1 MDPSMVKLAQDMMA
15 GMSPEQIRQMQ
26 EQASKLN
33 PSQVQQAMDTMKNMT
48 PEQRAQVER
57 MAKES
62 NPDDLLRQSQAH
74 VSAQQTNAGE
84 QLKNEGNALFKSGRY
99 AEAVDKYQR
108 ALENVTTG
116 EGGGLVKKSC
126 HSNLASCYLHL
137 EQWSKCV
144 NHCNA
149 VLEIDGGRSMKALY
163 RRGQAYIGLKKKSNA
178 VADLERALVLAGPE
192 DGVLIEEKLRI
203 AKALDVQVEK
213 TVIEEVD
220 MVEETIIEEVDGAV
234 EEETVA
240 EAVTT
245 ETVHGTE
252 TTAGAA
258 YQQNMF
264 VKDPESIKNAAKML
278 QDMDPETVEQ
288 MMKMSGAP
296 PGMTVDPE
304 QLKMAAKMMENMS
317 AEDIQRMQDMS
328 RAFASSTPS
337 SSNGT
342 AAQGAPTM
350 PSSMDD
356 MRKMAQ
362 NPEMLKHM
370 QQMLKGMDPES
381 LCTMMKSAGVNVSPE
396 QAKKMQDQLSSLSD
410 TQVERLAKVAN
421 VIGTAVSYYQR
432 LKAYIRQNPAMVFA
446 IIVLIIA
453 VYLRYKGI
461 I

>member
-1 MDPSMVKLAQDMMA
+1 MMKLAQDMMA

-33 PSQVQQAMDTMKNMT
+33 PSQVQQAMETMKNMT
-48 PEQRAQVER
+48 PEQRAEVER

-74 VSAQQTNAGE
+74 VSAQQTYGTNAAE
-84 QLKNEGNALFKSGRY
+84 QLKNEGNVLFKAGQY

-108 ALENVTTG
+108 ALENVATG
-116 EGGGLVKKSC
+116 GGGLVKKSC

-144 NHCNA
+144 SHCDT
-149 VLEIDGGRSMKALY
+149 VLEIDGGRNMKALY

-178 VADLERALVLAGPE
+178 VADLQRAFVLAGPE
-192 DGVLIEEKLRI
+192 DGVLIEEKLRA
-203 AKALDVQVEK
+203 AKALEDDDVQVE
-213 TVIEEVD
+213 TMVIEEVD
-220 MVEETIIEEVDGAV
+220 MVEETIIEEVDGV
-234 EEETVA
+234 VEETVVEEV
-240 EAVTT
+240 EAVT
-245 ETVHGTE
+245 ETVDTQ
-252 TTAGAA
+252 TNTGAA

-337 SSNGT
+337 SSNGPT
-342 AAQGAPTM
+342 QGAPTM

-356 MRKMAQ
+356 MRKMSQ

-396 QAKKMQDQLSSLSD
+396 QAKKMQDQLSSLSE

-432 LKAYIRQNPAMVFA
+432 LKTYIRQNPAMVFA